1 MLVQW
6 PHSIGVVFLNPL
18 PLPSMVEA
26 VHPHSQLEE
35 GERSAL
41 VSFIRKAKDFP
52 SSPYVSLPRT
62 VFPGHLPAKKD
73 GEVSV

>member
-1 MLVQW
+1 
-6 PHSIGVVFLNPL
+6 
-18 PLPSMVEA
+18 MVEV
-26 VHPHSQLEE
+26 VHPHSELEE
-35 GERSAL
+35 GERSAF

-62 VFPGHLPAKKD
+62 VFLHHLAAKKD

>member
-1 MLVQW
+1 MFVQW

-18 PLPSMVEA
+18 PLPSMVE
-26 VHPHSQLEE
+26 VLHPHSELEE
-35 GERSAL
+35 GERSAF

-62 VFPGHLPAKKD
+62 VLLRHLAAKKD

>member
-1 MLVQW
+1 
-6 PHSIGVVFLNPL
+6 
-18 PLPSMVEA
+18 MVEA

-35 GERSAL
+35 GERSAF

-62 VFPGHLPAKKD
+62 VFPGHLAAKKD